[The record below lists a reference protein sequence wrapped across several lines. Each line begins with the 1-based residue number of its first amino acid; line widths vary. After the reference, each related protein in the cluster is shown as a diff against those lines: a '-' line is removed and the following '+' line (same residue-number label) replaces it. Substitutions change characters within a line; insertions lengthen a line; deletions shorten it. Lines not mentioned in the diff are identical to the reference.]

1 MRSIF
6 SGVASTAQ
14 YILLLLT
21 TRLMRYVMAGILST
35 AVYFG
40 LVITLVELFHR
51 DPVVS
56 SVLGFVIT
64 IVLSY
69 VLNRQWVFVS
79 ARSHTSAFPS
89 FVLATFISLALN
101 ASIMHVTVHIVR
113 WWYVV
118 GLLITTAIVPP
129 INFAMNYYWCFRAP
143 RSSG

>member
-6 SGVASTAQ
+6 SGVASAAHR
-14 YILLLLT
+14 ILTPLT
-21 TRLMRYVMAGILST
+21 TSLTRYVMAGILST

-69 VLNRQWVFVS
+69 FLNRQWVFVS
-79 ARSHTSAFPS
+79 ARSHTFAFPS
-89 FVLATFISLALN
+89 FVLATFISLSLN
-101 ASIMHVTVHIVR
+101 ASIMHVTVHVMR

-129 INFAMNYYWCFRAP
+129 INFAMNYFWCFRAP